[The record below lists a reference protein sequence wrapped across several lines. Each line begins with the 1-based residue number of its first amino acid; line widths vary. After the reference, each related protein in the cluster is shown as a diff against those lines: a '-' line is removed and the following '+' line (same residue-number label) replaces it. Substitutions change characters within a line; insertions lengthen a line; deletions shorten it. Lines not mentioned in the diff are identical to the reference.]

1 MENETIEQIPV
12 EDLHVFRNHTF
23 QVKDDEAMK
32 ALMESIRDKGIV
44 LPLLAFTNEDGEPE
58 LISGHRRLW
67 VARELRLE
75 TVPVIMKRVDRSEA
89 TLLMGISNFMNR
101 QKVLPSERAF
111 TYAAMLKAL
120 KSDNRWGSG
129 ASIWDVLAERLGES
143 TIQLS
148 RFIRLTELIPDL
160 LNLVDTGKL
169 GLRPAVELSYLCADS
184 QEIIFQIYKE
194 LGVKPTLTTAK
205 EMREIE
211 EERDLDAEEIRRLL
225 AEQDGSKKAEE
236 YKMVF
241 YSPVLCAILKNCHSI
256 SEREDRIIRGL
267 KLLEEQDKERRAKR
281 EEEQRKRIEEI
292 RKQNQEGGGDTYG
305 G

>member
-12 EDLHVFRNHTF
+12 GDLHVFRNHTF

-75 TVPVIMKRVDRSEA
+75 TVPVIMKKVDRSEA
-89 TLLMGISNFMNR
+89 TFLMGISNFMNR
-101 QKVLPSERAF
+101 QKVLPSERGF

-120 KSDNRWGSG
+120 KADKNRENGT
-129 ASIWDVLAERLGES
+129 ARDLLAKRLGEDARQ
-143 TIQLS
+143 IS

-160 LNLVDTGKL
+160 LKLVDAGKL
-169 GLRPAVELSYLCADS
+169 GLRPASELSYLSADT
-184 QEIIFQIYKE
+184 QAVIFQIYTE
-194 LGVKPTLTTAK
+194 TGTKPEMMSIK
-205 EMREIE
+205 QMREIE
-211 EERDLDAEEIRRLL
+211 EERDLDADEIRRLL

-267 KLLEEQDKERRAKR
+267 KLLEEQEKEWRAKR
-281 EEEQRKRIEEI
+281 EVEQRIRIEEI

>member
-75 TVPVIMKRVDRSEA
+75 TVPVIMKKVDRSEA

-101 QKVLPSERAF
+101 QKVLPSERGF

-120 KSDNRWGSG
+120 KADKNRENGT
-129 ASIWDVLAERLGES
+129 ARDLLAKRLGEDARQ
-143 TIQLS
+143 IS

-160 LNLVDTGKL
+160 LKLVDSGKL
-169 GLRPAVELSYLCADS
+169 GLRPASELSYLSADT
-184 QEIIFQIYKE
+184 QAVIFQIYTE
-194 LGVKPTLTTAK
+194 TGTKPEMMSIK
-205 EMREIE
+205 QMREIE

-292 RKQNQEGGGDTYG
+292 RKQNREGGGDTYG

>member
-32 ALMESIRDKGIV
+32 ALMESIKERGIV
-44 LPLLAFTNEDGEPE
+44 LPLLAFNNEDGEPE

-67 VARELRLE
+67 VARELGLE

-89 TLLMGISNFMNR
+89 TLLMGITNFMNR
-101 QKVLPSERAF
+101 QKVLPSERGF

-120 KSDNRWGSG
+120 KADKNRENGT
-129 ASIWDVLAERLGES
+129 ARDLLAKRLGEDARQ
-143 TIQLS
+143 IS

-160 LNLVDTGKL
+160 LKLVDSGKL
-169 GLRPAVELSYLCADS
+169 GLRPASELSYLSADT
-184 QEIIFQIYKE
+184 QAVIFQIYME
-194 LGVKPTLTTAK
+194 TGTKPEMMSIK
-205 EMREIE
+205 RMREIE
-211 EERDLDAEEIRRLL
+211 EERDLDADEIRRLL

-281 EEEQRKRIEEI
+281 EEEQRIRIEEI

>member
-12 EDLHVFRNHTF
+12 GDLHVFRNHTF

-75 TVPVIMKRVDRSEA
+75 TVPVIMKKVDRSEA

-101 QKVLPSERAF
+101 QKVLPSERGF

-120 KSDNRWGSG
+120 KADKNRENGT
-129 ASIWDVLAERLGES
+129 ARDLLAKRLGEDARQ
-143 TIQLS
+143 IS

-160 LNLVDTGKL
+160 LKLVDAGKL
-169 GLRPAVELSYLCADS
+169 GLRPASELSYLSADT
-184 QEIIFQIYKE
+184 QAVIFQIYTE
-194 LGVKPTLTTAK
+194 TGTKPEMMSIK
-205 EMREIE
+205 QMREIE

-267 KLLEEQDKERRAKR
+267 KLLEEQDKERREKR

>member
-75 TVPVIMKRVDRSEA
+75 TVPVIMKKVDRSEA

-101 QKVLPSERAF
+101 QKVLPSERGF

-120 KSDNRWGSG
+120 KADKNRENGT
-129 ASIWDVLAERLGES
+129 ARDLLAKRLGEDARQ
-143 TIQLS
+143 IS

-160 LNLVDTGKL
+160 LKLVDAGKL
-169 GLRPAVELSYLCADS
+169 GLRPASELSYLSADT
-184 QEIIFQIYKE
+184 QAVIFQIYTE
-194 LGVKPTLTTAK
+194 TGTKPEMMSIK
-205 EMREIE
+205 QMREIE

>member
-12 EDLHVFRNHTF
+12 GDLHVFRNHTF

-75 TVPVIMKRVDRSEA
+75 TVPVIMKKVDRSEA
-89 TLLMGISNFMNR
+89 TFLMGISNFMNR
-101 QKVLPSERAF
+101 QKVLPSERGF

-120 KSDNRWGSG
+120 KADKNRENGT
-129 ASIWDVLAERLGES
+129 ARDLLAKRLGEDARQ
-143 TIQLS
+143 IS

-160 LNLVDTGKL
+160 LKLVDAGKL
-169 GLRPAVELSYLCADS
+169 GLRPASELSYLSADT
-184 QEIIFQIYKE
+184 QAVIFQIYTE
-194 LGVKPTLTTAK
+194 TGTKPEMMSIK
-205 EMREIE
+205 QMREIE
-211 EERDLDAEEIRRLL
+211 EERDLDADEIRRLL

-281 EEEQRKRIEEI
+281 EEEQRIRIEEI

>member
-75 TVPVIMKRVDRSEA
+75 TVPVIMKKVDRSEA
-89 TLLMGISNFMNR
+89 TFLMGISNFMNR
-101 QKVLPSERAF
+101 QKVLPSERGF

-120 KSDNRWGSG
+120 KADKNRENGT
-129 ASIWDVLAERLGES
+129 ARDLLAKRLGEDARQ
-143 TIQLS
+143 IS

-160 LNLVDTGKL
+160 LKLVDAGKL
-169 GLRPAVELSYLCADS
+169 GLRPASELSYLSADT
-184 QEIIFQIYKE
+184 QAVIFQIYTE
-194 LGVKPTLTTAK
+194 TGTKPEMMSIK
-205 EMREIE
+205 QMREIE

-267 KLLEEQDKERRAKR
+267 KLLEEQEKERRAKR
-281 EEEQRKRIEEI
+281 EEEQRIRIEEI

>member
-75 TVPVIMKRVDRSEA
+75 TVPVIMKKVDRSEA
-89 TLLMGISNFMNR
+89 TFLMGISNFMNR
-101 QKVLPSERAF
+101 QKVLPSERGF

-120 KSDNRWGSG
+120 KADKNRENGT
-129 ASIWDVLAERLGES
+129 ARDLLAKRLGEDARQ
-143 TIQLS
+143 IS

-160 LNLVDTGKL
+160 LKLVDAGKL
-169 GLRPAVELSYLCADS
+169 GLRPASELSYLSADT
-184 QEIIFQIYKE
+184 QAVIFQIYTE
-194 LGVKPTLTTAK
+194 TGTKPEMMSIK
-205 EMREIE
+205 QMREIE

-267 KLLEEQDKERRAKR
+267 KLLEEQDKEWRAKR
-281 EEEQRKRIEEI
+281 EEEQRIRIEEI

>member
-75 TVPVIMKRVDRSEA
+75 TVPVIMKKVDRSEA

-101 QKVLPSERAF
+101 QKVLPSERGF

-120 KSDNRWGSG
+120 KADKNRENGT
-129 ASIWDVLAERLGES
+129 ARDLLAKRLGEDARQ
-143 TIQLS
+143 IS

-160 LNLVDTGKL
+160 LKLADTGKL
-169 GLRPAVELSYLCADS
+169 GLRPAAELSYLSADT
-184 QEIIFQIYKE
+184 QAVIFQIYTE
-194 LGVKPTLTTAK
+194 TGTKPEMMSIK
-205 EMREIE
+205 QMREIE

-267 KLLEEQDKERRAKR
+267 KLLEEQEKEWRAKR
-281 EEEQRKRIEEI
+281 EEEQRIRIEEI

>member
-32 ALMESIRDKGIV
+32 ALKESVREQGIIQ
-44 LPLLAFTNEDGEPE
+44 PLLAFTNEDGEPE

-101 QKVLPSERAF
+101 QKVLPSERGF

-120 KSDNRWGSG
+120 KADKNRENGT
-129 ASIWDVLAERLGES
+129 ARDLLAKRLGEDARQ
-143 TIQLS
+143 IS

-160 LNLVDTGKL
+160 LKLVDAGKL
-169 GLRPAVELSYLCADS
+169 GLRPASELSYLSADT
-184 QEIIFQIYKE
+184 QAVIFQIYTE
-194 LGVKPTLTTAK
+194 TGTKPEMMSIK
-205 EMREIE
+205 QMREIE

-267 KLLEEQDKERRAKR
+267 KLLEEQEKEWRAKR
-281 EEEQRKRIEEI
+281 EEEQRIRIEEI

>member
-89 TLLMGISNFMNR
+89 TLLMGITNFMNR
-101 QKVLPSERAF
+101 QKVLPSERGF

-120 KSDNRWGSG
+120 KADKNRENGT
-129 ASIWDVLAERLGES
+129 ARDLLAKRLGEDARQ
-143 TIQLS
+143 IS

-160 LNLVDTGKL
+160 LKLVDAGTL
-169 GLRPAVELSYLCADS
+169 GLRPASELSYLSADT
-184 QEIIFQIYKE
+184 QAVIFQIYTE
-194 LGVKPTLTTAK
+194 TGTKPEMMSIKL
-205 EMREIE
+205 MREIE

-267 KLLEEQDKERRAKR
+267 KLLEEQEKEWRAKR
-281 EEEQRKRIEEI
+281 EEEQRIRIEEI

>member
-1 MENETIEQIPV
+1 
-12 EDLHVFRNHTF
+12 
-23 QVKDDEAMK
+23 
-32 ALMESIRDKGIV
+32 
-44 LPLLAFTNEDGEPE
+44 
-58 LISGHRRLW
+58 
-67 VARELRLE
+67 
-75 TVPVIMKRVDRSEA
+75 MKRVDRSEA

-101 QKVLPSERAF
+101 QKVLPSERGF

-120 KSDNRWGSG
+120 KADKNRKNGT
-129 ASIWDVLAERLGES
+129 ARDLLAKRLGEDARQ
-143 TIQLS
+143 IS

-160 LNLVDTGKL
+160 LKLVDAGKL
-169 GLRPAVELSYLCADS
+169 GLRPASELSYLSADT
-184 QEIIFQIYKE
+184 QTAIFQIYTE
-194 LGVKPTLTTAK
+194 TGTKPETMSIK
-205 EMREIE
+205 QMREIE
-211 EERDLDAEEIRRLL
+211 EERDLDADEIRRLL

-292 RKQNQEGGGDTYG
+292 RKHNQEGGGDTYG

>member
-12 EDLHVFRNHTF
+12 GDLHVFRNHTF

-75 TVPVIMKRVDRSEA
+75 TVPVIMKKVDRSEA
-89 TLLMGISNFMNR
+89 TFLMGISNFMNR
-101 QKVLPSERAF
+101 QKVLPSERGF

-120 KSDNRWGSG
+120 KADKNRENGT
-129 ASIWDVLAERLGES
+129 ARDLLAKRLGEDARQ
-143 TIQLS
+143 IS

-160 LNLVDTGKL
+160 LKLVDAGKL
-169 GLRPAVELSYLCADS
+169 GLRPASELSYLSADT
-184 QEIIFQIYKE
+184 QAVIFQIYTE
-194 LGVKPTLTTAK
+194 TGTKPEMMSIK
-205 EMREIE
+205 QMREIE
-211 EERDLDAEEIRRLL
+211 EERDLDADEIRRLL

-267 KLLEEQDKERRAKR
+267 KLLEEQEKEWRAKR
-281 EEEQRKRIEEI
+281 EEEQRIRIEEI

>member
-32 ALMESIRDKGIV
+32 ALVESIRDKGIV

-75 TVPVIMKRVDRSEA
+75 TVPVIMKKVDRSEA

-101 QKVLPSERAF
+101 QKVLPSERGF

-120 KSDNRWGSG
+120 KADKNRENGT
-129 ASIWDVLAERLGES
+129 ARDLLAKRLGEDARQ
-143 TIQLS
+143 IS

-160 LNLVDTGKL
+160 LKLVDAGKL
-169 GLRPAVELSYLCADS
+169 GLRPASELSYLSADT
-184 QEIIFQIYKE
+184 QAAIFQIYTE
-194 LGVKPTLTTAK
+194 TGTKPEMMSIK
-205 EMREIE
+205 QMREIE

-267 KLLEEQDKERRAKR
+267 KLLEEQEKEWRAKR

>member
-75 TVPVIMKRVDRSEA
+75 TVPVIMKKVDRSEA
-89 TLLMGISNFMNR
+89 TFLMGISNFMNR
-101 QKVLPSERAF
+101 QKVLPSERGF

-120 KSDNRWGSG
+120 KADKNRENGT
-129 ASIWDVLAERLGES
+129 ARDLLAKRLGEDARQ
-143 TIQLS
+143 IS

-160 LNLVDTGKL
+160 LKLVDAGKL
-169 GLRPAVELSYLCADS
+169 GLRPASELSYLSADT
-184 QEIIFQIYKE
+184 QAVIFQIYTE
-194 LGVKPTLTTAK
+194 TGTKPEMMSIK
-205 EMREIE
+205 QMREIE

-236 YKMVF
+236 YTMVF

-281 EEEQRKRIEEI
+281 EEEQRIRIEEI

>member
-101 QKVLPSERAF
+101 QKVLPSERGF

-160 LNLVDTGKL
+160 LNMVDTGKL
-169 GLRPAVELSYLCADS
+169 GLRPAVELSYLCAEF

-205 EMREIE
+205 QMREIE
-211 EERDLDAEEIRRLL
+211 EERDLDADEIRRLL

-236 YKMVF
+236 YKLVF
-241 YSPVLCAILKNCHSI
+241 YSPVISAILKNCHSI

-267 KLLEEQDKERRAKR
+267 KLLEEQEKERRAKR
-281 EEEQRKRIEEI
+281 EEEQRIRIEEI

>member
-75 TVPVIMKRVDRSEA
+75 TVPVIMKKVDRSEA
-89 TLLMGISNFMNR
+89 TFLMGISNFMNR
-101 QKVLPSERAF
+101 QKVLPSERGF

-120 KSDNRWGSG
+120 KADKNRENGT
-129 ASIWDVLAERLGES
+129 ARDLLAKRLGEDARQ
-143 TIQLS
+143 IS

-160 LNLVDTGKL
+160 LKLVDAGKL
-169 GLRPAVELSYLCADS
+169 GLRPASELSYLSADT
-184 QEIIFQIYKE
+184 QAVIFQIYTE
-194 LGVKPTLTTAK
+194 TGTKPEMMSIK
-205 EMREIE
+205 QMREIE
-211 EERDLDAEEIRRLL
+211 EERDLDADEIRRLL

-267 KLLEEQDKERRAKR
+267 KLLEEQEKEWRAKR
-281 EEEQRKRIEEI
+281 EEEQRIRIEEI

>member
-12 EDLHVFRNHTF
+12 GDLHVFRNHTF

-101 QKVLPSERAF
+101 QKVLPSERGF

-120 KSDNRWGSG
+120 KADKNRENGT
-129 ASIWDVLAERLGES
+129 ARDLLAKRLGEDARQ
-143 TIQLS
+143 IS

-160 LNLVDTGKL
+160 LKLVDAGKL
-169 GLRPAVELSYLCADS
+169 GLRPASELSYLSADT
-184 QEIIFQIYKE
+184 QAAIFQIYTE
-194 LGVKPTLTTAK
+194 TGTKPEMMSIK
-205 EMREIE
+205 QMREIE

-281 EEEQRKRIEEI
+281 EEEQRIRIEEI

>member
-12 EDLHVFRNHTF
+12 GDLHVFRNHTF

-44 LPLLAFTNEDGEPE
+44 LPLLAFTNEDGDPE

-75 TVPVIMKRVDRSEA
+75 RVPVIMKKVDRSEA

-101 QKVLPSERAF
+101 QKVLPSERGF

-120 KSDNRWGSG
+120 KADKNRENGT
-129 ASIWDVLAERLGES
+129 ARDLLAKRLGEDARQ
-143 TIQLS
+143 IS

-160 LNLVDTGKL
+160 LKLVDAGKL
-169 GLRPAVELSYLCADS
+169 GLRPASEMSYLSADT
-184 QEIIFQIYKE
+184 QAVIFQIYTETGTKTE
-194 LGVKPTLTTAK
+194 MMSIKQ
-205 EMREIE
+205 MREIE
-211 EERDLDAEEIRRLL
+211 EERDLDADEIRRLL

>member
-12 EDLHVFRNHTF
+12 GDLHVFRNHTF
-23 QVKDDEAMK
+23 QVKDDEEMK

-75 TVPVIMKRVDRSEA
+75 TVPVIMKKVDRSEA
-89 TLLMGISNFMNR
+89 TFLMGISNFMNR
-101 QKVLPSERAF
+101 QKVLPSERGF

-120 KSDNRWGSG
+120 KADKNRENGT
-129 ASIWDVLAERLGES
+129 ARDLLAKRLGEDARQ
-143 TIQLS
+143 IS

-160 LNLVDTGKL
+160 LKLVDAGKL
-169 GLRPAVELSYLCADS
+169 GLRPASELSYLSADT
-184 QEIIFQIYKE
+184 QAVIFQIYTE
-194 LGVKPTLTTAK
+194 TGTKPEMMSIK
-205 EMREIE
+205 QMREIE

-267 KLLEEQDKERRAKR
+267 KLLEEQEKEWRAKR
-281 EEEQRKRIEEI
+281 EEEQRIRIEEI

>member
-75 TVPVIMKRVDRSEA
+75 TVPVIMKRVDRPEA

-101 QKVLPSERAF
+101 QKVLPSERGF

-120 KSDNRWGSG
+120 KADKNRENGT
-129 ASIWDVLAERLGES
+129 ARDLLAKRLGEDARQ
-143 TIQLS
+143 IS

-160 LNLVDTGKL
+160 LKLVDAGKL
-169 GLRPAVELSYLCADS
+169 GLRPASELSYLSADT
-184 QEIIFQIYKE
+184 QAVIFQIYTE
-194 LGVKPTLTTAK
+194 TGTKPEMMSIK
-205 EMREIE
+205 QMREIE

-267 KLLEEQDKERRAKR
+267 KLLEEQEKEWRAKR
-281 EEEQRKRIEEI
+281 EEEQRIRIEEI

>member
-75 TVPVIMKRVDRSEA
+75 TVPVIMKKVDRSEA

-101 QKVLPSERAF
+101 QKVLPSERGF

-120 KSDNRWGSG
+120 KADKNRENGT
-129 ASIWDVLAERLGES
+129 ARDLLAKRLGEDARQ
-143 TIQLS
+143 IS

-160 LNLVDTGKL
+160 LKLVDAGKL
-169 GLRPAVELSYLCADS
+169 GLRPASELSYLSADT
-184 QEIIFQIYKE
+184 QAVIFQIYTE
-194 LGVKPTLTTAK
+194 TGTKPEMMSIK
-205 EMREIE
+205 QMREIE

-267 KLLEEQDKERRAKR
+267 KLLEEQEKEWRAKR
-281 EEEQRKRIEEI
+281 EEEQRIRIEEI

>member
-32 ALMESIRDKGIV
+32 TLKESVKERGIV
-44 LPLLAFTNEDGEPE
+44 LPLLAFTNEDGDPE

-89 TLLMGISNFMNR
+89 TLLMGITNFMNR
-101 QKVLPSERAF
+101 QKVLPSERGF

-120 KSDNRWGSG
+120 KADKNRENGT
-129 ASIWDVLAERLGES
+129 ARDLLAKRLGEDARQ
-143 TIQLS
+143 IS

-160 LNLVDTGKL
+160 LKLVDAGKL
-169 GLRPAVELSYLCADS
+169 GLRPASELSYLSADT
-184 QEIIFQIYKE
+184 QAVIFQIYTE
-194 LGVKPTLTTAK
+194 TGIKPEMMSIK
-205 EMREIE
+205 QMREIE
-211 EERDLDAEEIRRLL
+211 EERDLDADEIRRLL

-292 RKQNQEGGGDTYG
+292 RKQNREGGGDTYG

>member
-75 TVPVIMKRVDRSEA
+75 TVPVIMKKVDRSEA

-101 QKVLPSERAF
+101 QKVLPSERGF

-120 KSDNRWGSG
+120 KADKNRENGT
-129 ASIWDVLAERLGES
+129 ARDLLAKRLGEDARQ
-143 TIQLS
+143 IS

-160 LNLVDTGKL
+160 LKLVDAGKL
-169 GLRPAVELSYLCADS
+169 GLRPVSELSYLSADT
-184 QEIIFQIYKE
+184 QAAIFQIYTE
-194 LGVKPTLTTAK
+194 TGTKPEMMSIK
-205 EMREIE
+205 QMREIE

-267 KLLEEQDKERRAKR
+267 KLLEEQDKERRTKR

>member
-12 EDLHVFRNHTF
+12 GDLHVFRNHTF

-75 TVPVIMKRVDRSEA
+75 TVPVIMKKVDRSEA
-89 TLLMGISNFMNR
+89 TFLMGISNFMNR
-101 QKVLPSERAF
+101 QKVLPSERGF

-120 KSDNRWGSG
+120 KADKNRENGT
-129 ASIWDVLAERLGES
+129 ARDLLAKRLGEDARQ
-143 TIQLS
+143 IS

-160 LNLVDTGKL
+160 LKLVDAGKL
-169 GLRPAVELSYLCADS
+169 GLRPASELSYLSADT
-184 QEIIFQIYKE
+184 QAAIFQIYTE
-194 LGVKPTLTTAK
+194 TGTKPEMMSIK
-205 EMREIE
+205 QMREIE
-211 EERDLDAEEIRRLL
+211 EERDLDADEIRRLL

-281 EEEQRKRIEEI
+281 EEEQRIRIEEI

>member
-12 EDLHVFRNHTF
+12 GDLHVFRNHTF

-75 TVPVIMKRVDRSEA
+75 TVPVIMKKVDRSEA

-101 QKVLPSERAF
+101 QKVLPSERGF

-120 KSDNRWGSG
+120 KADKNRENGT
-129 ASIWDVLAERLGES
+129 ARDLLAKRLGEDARQ
-143 TIQLS
+143 IS

-160 LNLVDTGKL
+160 LKLVDAGKL
-169 GLRPAVELSYLCADS
+169 GLRPASELSYLSADT
-184 QEIIFQIYKE
+184 QAAIFQIYTE
-194 LGVKPTLTTAK
+194 TGTKPEMMSIK
-205 EMREIE
+205 QMREIE

-281 EEEQRKRIEEI
+281 EEEQRIRIEEI

>member
-12 EDLHVFRNHTF
+12 GDLHVFRNHTF

-75 TVPVIMKRVDRSEA
+75 TVPVIMKRVDRPEA

-101 QKVLPSERAF
+101 QKVLPSERGF

-120 KSDNRWGSG
+120 KADNRWGSG

-160 LNLVDTGKL
+160 LKLVDAGKL
-169 GLRPAVELSYLCADS
+169 GLRPASELSYLSADT
-184 QEIIFQIYKE
+184 QAVIFQIYTE
-194 LGVKPTLTTAK
+194 TGTKPEMMSIK
-205 EMREIE
+205 RMREIE
-211 EERDLDAEEIRRLL
+211 EERDLDADEIRRLL

-281 EEEQRKRIEEI
+281 EEEQRIRIEEI

>member
-12 EDLHVFRNHTF
+12 GDLHVFRNHTF

-75 TVPVIMKRVDRSEA
+75 TVPVIMKKVDRSEA

-101 QKVLPSERAF
+101 QKVLPSERGF

-120 KSDNRWGSG
+120 KADKNRENGT
-129 ASIWDVLAERLGES
+129 ARDLLAKRLGEDARQ
-143 TIQLS
+143 IS

-160 LNLVDTGKL
+160 LKLVDAGKL
-169 GLRPAVELSYLCADS
+169 GLRPASELSYLSADT
-184 QEIIFQIYKE
+184 QAVIFQIYTE
-194 LGVKPTLTTAK
+194 TGTKPEMMSIK
-205 EMREIE
+205 QMREIE

-281 EEEQRKRIEEI
+281 EEEQRIRIEEI

>member
-1 MENETIEQIPV
+1 MENEAIEQIPV

-75 TVPVIMKRVDRSEA
+75 TVPVIMKKVDRSEA
-89 TLLMGISNFMNR
+89 TFLMGISNFMNR
-101 QKVLPSERAF
+101 QKVLPSERGF

-120 KSDNRWGSG
+120 KADKNRENGT
-129 ASIWDVLAERLGES
+129 ARDLLAKRLGEDARQ
-143 TIQLS
+143 IS

-160 LNLVDTGKL
+160 LKLVDAGKL
-169 GLRPAVELSYLCADS
+169 GLRPASELSYLSADT
-184 QEIIFQIYKE
+184 QAVIFQIYTE
-194 LGVKPTLTTAK
+194 TGTKPEMMSIK
-205 EMREIE
+205 QMREIE

-267 KLLEEQDKERRAKR
+267 KLLEEQEKEWRAKR
-281 EEEQRKRIEEI
+281 EEEQRIMIEEI

>member
-75 TVPVIMKRVDRSEA
+75 TVPVIMKKVDRSEA

-101 QKVLPSERAF
+101 QKVLPSERGF

-120 KSDNRWGSG
+120 KADKNRENGT
-129 ASIWDVLAERLGES
+129 ARDLLAKRLGEDARQ
-143 TIQLS
+143 IS

-160 LNLVDTGKL
+160 LKLVDAGKL
-169 GLRPAVELSYLCADS
+169 GLRPASELSYLSADT
-184 QEIIFQIYKE
+184 QAVIFQIYTE
-194 LGVKPTLTTAK
+194 TGTKPEMMSIK
-205 EMREIE
+205 QMREIE

-241 YSPVLCAILKNCHSI
+241 YSPVLSAILKNCHSI

-267 KLLEEQDKERRAKR
+267 KLLEEQDKERREKR

>member
-75 TVPVIMKRVDRSEA
+75 TVPVIMKRVDRPEA

-101 QKVLPSERAF
+101 QKVLPSERGF

-120 KSDNRWGSG
+120 KADNRWGSG

-143 TIQLS
+143 NIQLS

-160 LNLVDTGKL
+160 LNMVDTGKL

-211 EERDLDAEEIRRLL
+211 EERDLDADEIRRFL

-236 YKMVF
+236 YKLVF
-241 YSPVLCAILKNCHSI
+241 YSPVISAILKNCHSI

-267 KLLEEQDKERRAKR
+267 KLLEEQEKEWRAKR
-281 EEEQRKRIEEI
+281 EEEQRIRIEEI

>member
-1 MENETIEQIPV
+1 MENEAIEQIPV

-75 TVPVIMKRVDRSEA
+75 TVPVIMKRVDRPEA

-101 QKVLPSERAF
+101 QKVLPSERGF

-120 KSDNRWGSG
+120 KADKNRENGT
-129 ASIWDVLAERLGES
+129 ARDLLAKRLGEDARQ
-143 TIQLS
+143 IS

-160 LNLVDTGKL
+160 LKLVDAGKL
-169 GLRPAVELSYLCADS
+169 GLRPASELSYLSADT
-184 QEIIFQIYKE
+184 QAVIFQIYTE
-194 LGVKPTLTTAK
+194 TGTKPEMMSIK
-205 EMREIE
+205 QMREIE

-267 KLLEEQDKERRAKR
+267 KLLEEQEKEWRAKR
-281 EEEQRKRIEEI
+281 EEEQRIRIEEI
-292 RKQNQEGGGDTYG
+292 RKQNQECETFR
-305 G
+305 

>member
-44 LPLLAFTNEDGEPE
+44 LPLLAFTNEDGDPE

-75 TVPVIMKRVDRSEA
+75 TVPVIMKKVDRSEA
-89 TLLMGISNFMNR
+89 TFLMGISNFMNR
-101 QKVLPSERAF
+101 QKVLPSERGF

-120 KSDNRWGSG
+120 KADKNRENGT
-129 ASIWDVLAERLGES
+129 ARDLLAKRLGEDARQ
-143 TIQLS
+143 IS

-160 LNLVDTGKL
+160 LKLVDAGKL
-169 GLRPAVELSYLCADS
+169 GLRPASELSYLSADT
-184 QEIIFQIYKE
+184 QAVIFQIYTE
-194 LGVKPTLTTAK
+194 TGTKPEMMSIK
-205 EMREIE
+205 RMREIE
-211 EERDLDAEEIRRLL
+211 EERDLDADEIRRLL

-281 EEEQRKRIEEI
+281 EEEQRIRIEEI

>member
-75 TVPVIMKRVDRSEA
+75 TVPVIMKKVDRSEA

-101 QKVLPSERAF
+101 QKVLPSERGF

-120 KSDNRWGSG
+120 KADKNRENGT
-129 ASIWDVLAERLGES
+129 ARDLLAKRLGEDARQ
-143 TIQLS
+143 IS

-160 LNLVDTGKL
+160 LKLVDAGKL
-169 GLRPAVELSYLCADS
+169 GLRPASELSYLSADT
-184 QEIIFQIYKE
+184 QAVIFQIYTE
-194 LGVKPTLTTAK
+194 TGTKPEMMSIK
-205 EMREIE
+205 QMREIE
-211 EERDLDAEEIRRLL
+211 EERDLDADEIRRLL

-267 KLLEEQDKERRAKR
+267 KLLEEQEKEWRAKR
-281 EEEQRKRIEEI
+281 EEEQRIRIEEI

>member
-12 EDLHVFRNHTF
+12 GDLHVFRNHTF

-75 TVPVIMKRVDRSEA
+75 TVPVIMKKVDRSEA
-89 TLLMGISNFMNR
+89 TFLMGISNFMNR
-101 QKVLPSERAF
+101 QKVLPSERGF

-120 KSDNRWGSG
+120 KADKNRENGT
-129 ASIWDVLAERLGES
+129 ARDLLAKRLGEDARQ
-143 TIQLS
+143 IS

-160 LNLVDTGKL
+160 LKLVDAGKL
-169 GLRPAVELSYLCADS
+169 GLRPASELSYLSADT
-184 QEIIFQIYKE
+184 QAVIFQIYTE
-194 LGVKPTLTTAK
+194 TGTKPEMMSIK
-205 EMREIE
+205 QMREIE

-267 KLLEEQDKERRAKR
+267 KLLEEQEKEWRAKR
-281 EEEQRKRIEEI
+281 EEEQRIRIEEI

>member
-23 QVKDDEAMK
+23 QVKDDEEMK
-32 ALMESIRDKGIV
+32 ALMESVKERGIV

-101 QKVLPSERAF
+101 QKVLPSERGF

-120 KSDNRWGSG
+120 KADKNRENGT
-129 ASIWDVLAERLGES
+129 ARDLLAKRLGEDARQ
-143 TIQLS
+143 IS

-160 LNLVDTGKL
+160 LKLVDSGKL
-169 GLRPAVELSYLCADS
+169 GLRPASELSYLSADT
-184 QEIIFQIYKE
+184 QAVIFQIYTE
-194 LGVKPTLTTAK
+194 TGIKPEMMSIK
-205 EMREIE
+205 QMREIE
-211 EERDLDAEEIRRLL
+211 EERDLDADEIRRLL

-241 YSPVLCAILKNCHSI
+241 YSPVLCAILKNCHSV

>member
-32 ALMESIRDKGIV
+32 TLKESVKERGIV
-44 LPLLAFTNEDGEPE
+44 LPLLAFTNEDGDPE

-89 TLLMGISNFMNR
+89 TLLMGITNFMNR
-101 QKVLPSERAF
+101 QKVLPSERGF

-120 KSDNRWGSG
+120 KADKNRENGT
-129 ASIWDVLAERLGES
+129 ARDLLAKRLGEDARQ
-143 TIQLS
+143 IS

-160 LNLVDTGKL
+160 LKLVDAGKL
-169 GLRPAVELSYLCADS
+169 GLRPASELSYLSADT
-184 QEIIFQIYKE
+184 QAVIFQIYTE
-194 LGVKPTLTTAK
+194 TGIKPEMMSIK
-205 EMREIE
+205 QMREIE
-211 EERDLDAEEIRRLL
+211 EERDLDADEIRRLR

-256 SEREDRIIRGL
+256 SEREDRIGRGL
-267 KLLEEQDKERRAKR
+267 KLLEEQEKEWRAKR
-281 EEEQRKRIEEI
+281 EEEQRIRIEEI